1 MKNEYIVINKNPP
14 EVQGPFD
21 NLVNA
26 KRTLKE
32 MANENSRSSS
42 RMIIEII
49 NGVIQDSYD
58 GVHFINSQEQTKSN
72 GFDKYWQDWHDIT
85 NMINIYRLKI
95 SGTRCLIN

>member
-1 MKNEYIVINKNPP
+1 M
-14 EVQGPFD
+14 QGPFD

-26 KRTLKE
+26 KRKLKE
-32 MANENSRSSS
+32 MANENSGSSS

-58 GVHFINSQEQTKSN
+58 GVHFINSQEQTEYN

-85 NMINIYRLKI
+85 DMINIYRQKI

>member
-1 MKNEYIVINKNPP
+1 M
-14 EVQGPFD
+14 QGPFD

-26 KRTLKE
+26 KRKLKE
-32 MANENSRSSS
+32 MANENSGSSS

-58 GVHFINSQEQTKSN
+58 GVHFINSQEQTESN

-85 NMINIYRLKI
+85 DMINIYRQKI

>member
-1 MKNEYIVINKNPP
+1 M
-14 EVQGPFD
+14 QGPFD

-26 KRTLKE
+26 KRKLKE
-32 MANENSRSSS
+32 MANENSGSSS

-58 GVHFINSQEQTKSN
+58 GVHFINSQEQTETN

-85 NMINIYRLKI
+85 DMINIYRQKI

>member
-1 MKNEYIVINKNPP
+1 M
-14 EVQGPFD
+14 QGPFD

-26 KRTLKE
+26 KRKLKE
-32 MANENSRSSS
+32 MANENSGSSS

-58 GVHFINSQEQTKSN
+58 GVHFINSQEQTWSN

-85 NMINIYRLKI
+85 DMINIYRQKI